1 MSFYKLPNTS
11 NVRYDIYL
19 SQNNSSS
26 LIEFIVRRWLQLAHN
41 LHNPTG
47 ESNILVICA
56 QHLSGN
62 IRLNPRWICQIRE
75 ANIVHKIIIHNGTR
89 VSRITHVVC
98 NFKISFNFPATGTR
112 STKICA
118 TRRICYLTGGRYVCT
133 APWPKRRALNLI
145 NSSRRLLIF
154 PITVA
159 IW

>member
-112 STKICA
+112 SIDENLRDQANLLFNGWT
-118 TRRICYLTGGRYVCT
+118 VCVY
-133 APWPKRRALNLI
+133 
-145 NSSRRLLIF
+145 S
-154 PITVA
+154 TVA
-159 IW
+159 EAQSIKSNKL